1 MAEDKPEDI
10 DSSPDAGRAKRA
22 PPTIDL
28 EATDVSAE
36 APNEAP
42 SEAPSSE
49 ARAESKRSVHGRW
62 RTPTS
67 SAAIAAVSGACAAAL
82 VLALAWLLGW
92 PGDIAPSKR
101 PAAPAVNAAAID
113 DLTTRIASLES
124 KTSKP
129 ALVPDPA
136 ADARIDALEKS
147 VGALRAE
154 LAGLREQ
161 SEKLVSTVNEAKPA
175 SGEPTAPPQLSEIN
189 ERIAALETT
198 MRAQSAA
205 MPQESA
211 KPVDEVPLRRI
222 VAAALLDVL
231 VRTGDPYPIALAT
244 AKSLA
249 PAPDALKPLE
259 TFATTG
265 VPSAAVLSRDLL
277 SLVPKL
283 SPSPTENSRTGTSLI
298 DRLQAGAAKLVRIER
313 TDPVGNE
320 RGNVV
325 ARVTAAALRNDYNE
339 ARRELTTLTPAD
351 RAPAQGWIEK
361 ADARDAALAASRQF
375 AAEAMT
381 ALAKPAP

>member
-1 MAEDKPEDI
+1 
-10 DSSPDAGRAKRA
+10 
-22 PPTIDL
+22 
-28 EATDVSAE
+28 
-36 APNEAP
+36 
-42 SEAPSSE
+42 
-49 ARAESKRSVHGRW
+49 
-62 RTPTS
+62 
-67 SAAIAAVSGACAAAL
+67 
-82 VLALAWLLGW
+82 
-92 PGDIAPSKR
+92 
-101 PAAPAVNAAAID
+101 
-113 DLTTRIASLES
+113 
-124 KTSKP
+124 
-129 ALVPDPA
+129 VPDPA

-147 VGALRAE
+147 VGALRVDF
-154 LAGLREQ
+154 GKLREQ
-161 SEKLVSTVNEAKPA
+161 LEKLVSQVNEAKPA
-175 SGEPTAPPQLSEIN
+175 SGEPTAPPAQLAEIN

-231 VRTGDPYPIALAT
+231 VRTGDPYPTALAT

-249 PAPDALKPLE
+249 PNPDALKPLE
-259 TFATTG
+259 AFAATG

-283 SPSPTENSRTGTSLI
+283 SPPSTENSRTGTSLI

-313 TDPVGNE
+313 TDAVGNE

>member
-1 MAEDKPEDI
+1 
-10 DSSPDAGRAKRA
+10 
-22 PPTIDL
+22 
-28 EATDVSAE
+28 
-36 APNEAP
+36 
-42 SEAPSSE
+42 
-49 ARAESKRSVHGRW
+49 
-62 RTPTS
+62 
-67 SAAIAAVSGACAAAL
+67 
-82 VLALAWLLGW
+82 
-92 PGDIAPSKR
+92 
-101 PAAPAVNAAAID
+101 
-113 DLTTRIASLES
+113 
-124 KTSKP
+124 
-129 ALVPDPA
+129 VPDPVA
-136 ADARIDALEKS
+136 AARIEPLEKS
-147 VGALRAE
+147 VGALRVE

-161 SEKLVSTVNEAKPA
+161 SEKLVSQVNEGKTA
-175 SGEPTAPPQLSEIN
+175 SGASAAPPQLSEIN
-189 ERIAALETT
+189 DRIAALETT

-211 KPVDEVPLRRI
+211 KESAKAGDEVPLRRI

-231 VRTGDPYPIALAT
+231 VRTGDPYPAALAT

-249 PAPDALKPLE
+249 PNPDALKPLE
-259 TFATTG
+259 AFAATG

-283 SPSPTENSRTGTSLI
+283 SLPPTENAHTGTTLI

-313 TDPVGNE
+313 TDAVGNE

-339 ARRELTTLTPAD
+339 ARREMKMLTPAD
-351 RAPAQGWIEK
+351 REPAQGWIEK

>member
-1 MAEDKPEDI
+1 MVEEKPEDI
-10 DSSPDAGRAKRA
+10 DPSPDAGRVKRA

-147 VGALRAE
+147 VGALRVDF
-154 LAGLREQ
+154 GKLREQ
-161 SEKLVSTVNEAKPA
+161 LEKLVSQVNDAKTA
-175 SGEPTAPPQLSEIN
+175 SGESTAPPQLSEIN

-211 KPVDEVPLRRI
+211 KVSDEVPLRRI
-222 VAAALLDVL
+222 VAAALLDIL
-231 VRTGDPYPIALAT
+231 VRTGDPYPTALAT

-249 PAPDALKPLE
+249 PNPDALKPLE
-259 TFATTG
+259 AFAATG

-277 SLVPKL
+277 
-283 SPSPTENSRTGTSLI
+283 
-298 DRLQAGAAKLVRIER
+298 
-313 TDPVGNE
+313 
-320 RGNVV
+320 
-325 ARVTAAALRNDYNE
+325 
-339 ARRELTTLTPAD
+339 
-351 RAPAQGWIEK
+351 
-361 ADARDAALAASRQF
+361 
-375 AAEAMT
+375 
-381 ALAKPAP
+381 

>member
-1 MAEDKPEDI
+1 MVEDKSEDI
-10 DSSPDAGRAKRA
+10 DPSPDAGRAKRA

-28 EATDVSAE
+28 EATDVSAK
-36 APNEAP
+36 APNEAA

-49 ARAESKRSVHGRW
+49 AGAESRRSADWHR

-67 SAAIAAVSGACAAAL
+67 SAAIGAVSGACAAAL
-82 VLALAWLLGW
+82 VLGLAWLLGW
-92 PGDIAPSKR
+92 PGDIAPSKS
-101 PAAPAVNAAAID
+101 PAAPAVSAAAID
-113 DLTTRIASLES
+113 DLKARIASLES

-129 ALVPDPA
+129 ASVPDPVA
-136 ADARIDALEKS
+136 AARIDALEKS

-161 SEKLVSTVNEAKPA
+161 SEKLVSQANEAKPA
-175 SGEPTAPPQLSEIN
+175 SGEPASSIQLSEIN

-211 KPVDEVPLRRI
+211 KAGDDVPLRRI

-231 VRTGDPYPIALAT
+231 VRTGDPYPTALAT
-244 AKSLA
+244 ARSLA
-249 PAPDALKPLE
+249 PNPDALKPLE
-259 TFATTG
+259 AFATSG

-283 SPSPTENSRTGTSLI
+283 SPPPTENSHAGTTLI

-313 TDPVGNE
+313 TDSAGND

-325 ARVTAAALRNDYNE
+325 ARVTAAALRNDFNE
-339 ARRELTTLTPAD
+339 ARRELKTLTPAD

-381 ALAKPAP
+381 SLAKPAP